1 MAFQAKDGSRHT
13 NIDSMRHANARQ
25 MANNPAPS
33 APGPSAPA
41 SDDGQDQGQGETHD
55 IQNEQELAQAFQ
67 QFMQEEAQEGGHDPA
82 LCAKLA
88 KYFSQFI
95 QEEEQE
101 NSGGGYQEGY

>member
-25 MANNPAPS
+25 MANNPAP
-33 APGPSAPA
+33 ADNGGM
-41 SDDGQDQGQGETHD
+41 DDGLQDGETHD

-67 QFMQEEAQEGGHDPA
+67 QFMQEEAAEGKHDPA
-82 LCAKLA
+82 LCTKLA